1 MVAKIFSIPQLL
13 EKKANGH
20 KITMLTAYDYPTAY
34 LAAESG
40 VDLILVGDSLGMTIL
55 GYSTPVPVTLTE
67 MIHHTKAVVRGA
79 GNVFVVADMPYG
91 SCQMG
96 TERALADAIALIKEG
111 GARAVKIEGGEEIIP
126 IVKELTLR
134 GIPVVA
140 HIGVLPQTAHLWEGY
155 TAQGL
160 DENDARELAVVAQD
174 LEEAGA
180 FAIVLECIAQE
191 AAKLITE
198 KLDIITIGI
207 GSGSSCDGQL
217 LVSEDMLGLSIGD
230 KQKFNRKFTD
240 LQAAIRQA
248 FAQYI
253 KEVREGTF
261 PTSAH
266 AFEME
271 EDEAQKIY

>member
-1 MVAKIFSIPQLL
+1 VVKNFSIPQLL
-13 EKKANGH
+13 EKKANYQ
-20 KITMLTAYDYPTAY
+20 KITMLTAHDYPTAY

-40 VDLILVGDSLGMTIL
+40 VDIILVGDSLAMTVL
-55 GYSTPVPVTLTE
+55 GYSTPVPVTLAE

-79 GNVFVVADMPYG
+79 CGVFVVADMPYG

-96 TERALADAIALIKEG
+96 TEKALADAIALIKEG
-111 GARAVKIEGGEEIIP
+111 GASAVKIEGGEEIVL
-126 IVKELTLR
+126 IVRELTLR

-140 HIGVLPQTAHLWEGY
+140 HIGVLPHTAHLWEGY
-155 TAQGL
+155 QAQGV
-160 DENDARELAVVAQD
+160 DENDARDLVVVAQD

-198 KLDIITIGI
+198 KVDIVTIGI
-207 GSGSSCDGQL
+207 GSGSACDGQL
-217 LVSEDMLGLSIGD
+217 LISEDMLGLSIGD
-230 KQKFNRKFTD
+230 KQKFNRKFAD
-240 LQAAIRQA
+240 LQADIRSA

-253 KEVREGTF
+253 KEVSEGTF

-266 AFEME
+266 SFEME

>member
-1 MVAKIFSIPQLL
+1 MVKNFSIPQLL
-13 EKKANGH
+13 EKKANYQ
-20 KITMLTAYDYPTAY
+20 KITMLTAHDYPTAY

-40 VDLILVGDSLGMTIL
+40 VDIILVGDSLAMTVL
-55 GYSTPVPVTLTE
+55 GYSTPVPVTLAE

-79 GNVFVVADMPYG
+79 CGVFVVADMPYG

-96 TERALADAIALIKEG
+96 TEKALADAIALIKEG
-111 GARAVKIEGGEEIIP
+111 GASAVKIEGGEEIVL
-126 IVKELTLR
+126 IVRELTLR

-140 HIGVLPQTAHLWEGY
+140 HIGVLPHTAHLWEGY
-155 TAQGL
+155 QAQGV
-160 DENDARELAVVAQD
+160 DENDARDLVVVAQD

-198 KLDIITIGI
+198 KVDIVTIGI
-207 GSGSSCDGQL
+207 GSGSACDGQL
-217 LVSEDMLGLSIGD
+217 LISEDMLGLSIGD
-230 KQKFNRKFTD
+230 KQKFNRKFAD
-240 LQAAIRQA
+240 LQADIRSA

-253 KEVREGTF
+253 KEVSEGTF

-266 AFEME
+266 SFEME